1 MTTEEKKI
9 VLERINK
16 SIEKMNIQVKTKVHY
31 MYIISDLH
39 SELLHIKKLI
49 ETKF

>member
-16 SIEKMNIQVKTKVHY
+16 SSEKMTTQIKDKIHHTF
-31 MYIISDLH
+31 IIADLH
-39 SELLHIKKLI
+39 YELLYLKKLI